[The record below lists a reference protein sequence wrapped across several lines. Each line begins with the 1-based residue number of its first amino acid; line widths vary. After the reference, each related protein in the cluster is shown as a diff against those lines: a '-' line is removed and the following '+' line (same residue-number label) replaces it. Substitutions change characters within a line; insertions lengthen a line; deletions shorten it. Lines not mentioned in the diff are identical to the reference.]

1 MWPRSPRR
9 NLFAIWELPH
19 LDTVLSS
26 SLGKSFIPLDRL
38 RSFVISQI
46 LLPGSGLEPPLIVE
60 PCCSLCGS
68 PGWGSTF
75 TLCSPSSYPDGIPCP
90 SLEDNP
96 LHSSLEL
103 RATPAAVC
111 VVLLSVHPAPICIA
125 TDANLLGLEGAHT
138 WEFC

>member
-9 NLFAIWELPH
+9 ELPH

-38 RSFVISQI
+38 RSFEHSVISQL
-46 LLPGSGLEPPLIVE
+46 LLPGSGLEPLLIVE

-75 TLCSPSSYPDGIPCP
+75 TLCSPPSYPDGIPCP

-96 LHSSLEL
+96 LHSSLESC
-103 RATPAAVC
+103 ATPAAVC

-125 TDANLLGLEGAHT
+125 TDANLLGLRGGSHLGILLT
-138 WEFC
+138 